1 MISRVLLLTGYL
13 WNTPV
18 RYIWVIFGGLL
29 SSPGGMLNK
38 STRNERQ
45 VMSFE
50 NTASLY
56 YITLLQ
62 THYNKK

>member
-29 SSPGGMLNK
+29 NSPGGMLNK